1 LAETV
6 LITGGAG
13 YIGSHTCKA
22 LVFANYLPVSLD
34 NLVHGH
40 EWSVKWG
47 PFIKG
52 DTSDPHVLN
61 RVFETYH
68 PKAVLHFAA
77 FAYVGESINDPG
89 KYYRNNVAGALTLL
103 EAMRHHGCLQIVF
116 SSSCATYGIPGEVPI
131 SESHPQRPISPYGW
145 SKFMVEQVL
154 RDFEKAHGI
163 RHVSLRYFNAAG
175 ADPEG
180 ELGEDHVPE
189 THLIP
194 LVIQA
199 ALGQTPYVEIYGT
212 DYPTPDGTAV
222 RDYIQVMD
230 LAEAHLL
237 ALNYLSNGGNSI
249 VLNLGT
255 GRGYSVREIIKAV
268 EDIARRP
275 VSVRKTNR
283 RSGDPPVLVAESY
296 LAAKI
301 LGWQPR
307 YSDLHTILDTAWR
320 WHRLNR

>member
-1 LAETV
+1 
-6 LITGGAG
+6 
-13 YIGSHTCKA
+13 
-22 LVFANYLPVSLD
+22 
-34 NLVHGH
+34 
-40 EWSVKWG
+40 
-47 PFIKG
+47 
-52 DTSDPHVLN
+52 VLN